1 MREVIPDADGLPAH
15 GFVHAEVFMQII
27 YRVGLYLK
35 GEAHHEA
42 EWAFTHEEDARK
54 AEEDLRKIIS
64 VDGLTDKYEVYP
76 YGEVVATH
84 FNRKEFET
92 SALRVMV

>member
-1 MREVIPDADGLPAH
+1 
-15 GFVHAEVFMQII
+15 MQLI

-42 EWAFTHEEDARK
+42 EWAFTREEDARK
-54 AEEDLRKIIS
+54 AEEALRKIIS

-76 YGEVVATH
+76 YGEIVATR
-84 FNRKEFET
+84 FDGKEFEA